1 MLDSLETCCFHNS
14 LTDCIAGLSVSVG
27 LAMQSCMSLKGSKMK
42 TEFYKYC
49 LSFYGKGEIY
59 ELNAPDI
66 AIKSAC
72 DLVAWGDFEGDFEGD
87 SFDREKVRNILEIL
101 GFWEVTR

>member
-1 MLDSLETCCFHNS
+1 
-14 LTDCIAGLSVSVG
+14 
-27 LAMQSCMSLKGSKMK
+27 MQSCMSLKGSKMK

-59 ELNAPDI
+59 ELNAPDT

-72 DLVAWGDFEGDFEGD
+72 DLVAWGDFEGD
-87 SFDREKVRNILEIL
+87 SFDREKVRNILETL
-101 GFWEVTR
+101 GFREVTK